1 MGIGSLLPWCG
12 SWGSE
17 LRWLG
22 LAACVFYLLSRL
34 VVLAVTFLMRLLGN
48 SAYAQSQ
55 LLPTNVTLVIWTRA
69 SITGEYSAHRD
80 SRQTSV
86 TLVIWM
92 LASITG
98 EYSVHRDLR
107 YTKSGYCS
115 QFYGH
120 FIDCTQFSLPS
131 RIMSRLLTEV
141 CPQNNFY
148 FLEIRQLHLFN
159 IELLPSLSSLEP

>member
-1 MGIGSLLPWCG
+1 MVKSTLCSNSYLLINVSCVCVHVLVLLYTCVCARACVHFRGEFVGIGSLLPWCG

-22 LAACVFYLLSRL
+22 LAACVFYLLSHL

-55 LLPTNVTLVIWTRA
+55 LLPTNMTLVIWTRA
-69 SITGEYSAHRD
+69 SITGEYSVHRD
-80 SRQTSV
+80 SRRTSV

-107 YTKSGYCS
+107 YTK
-115 QFYGH
+115 
-120 FIDCTQFSLPS
+120 
-131 RIMSRLLTEV
+131 
-141 CPQNNFY
+141 
-148 FLEIRQLHLFN
+148 
-159 IELLPSLSSLEP
+159 